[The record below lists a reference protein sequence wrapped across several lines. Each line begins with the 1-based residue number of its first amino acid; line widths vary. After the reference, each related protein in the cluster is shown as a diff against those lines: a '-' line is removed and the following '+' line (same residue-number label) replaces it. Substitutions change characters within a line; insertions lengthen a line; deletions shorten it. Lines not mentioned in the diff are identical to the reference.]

1 MKFKYTLDLLQN
13 TIQRD
18 NAVLISNHTKIEKR
32 SVIVFRCHCGE
43 EYDKIAEGLLKKE
56 SGAFCKK
63 CTLLNTIKKTKDTLE
78 KKYKKNPICT
88 IESLHNTIER
98 DNAILLD
105 DYKEITQN
113 TIIYFICNCGKDS
126 EKNCLQLIKVS
137 GAFCKDCTRI
147 TWTRKTKET
156 NIKKYG
162 VECTV
167 HNPEI
172 KAKIIKSNLEKY
184 GVENVFQSEKI
195 KEKIKKNNLEKYG
208 VEHYTQTDESK
219 EKMKKINLEKY
230 GVENY
235 GQTKECREKM
245 KETIIKKYGVEH
257 YSQTDEYKEKIKQT
271 NLEKYGVEHYS
282 QTDEYKEKCKNT
294 FLEKYGV
301 SNPNKTK
308 EIRNKIKETNL
319 KRYGVEYPSQCPN
332 IMEKT
337 QKNAR
342 KYKEYTMPNGEI
354 RKVQGYE
361 PLALNELVKLYKED
375 DILTERK
382 SVPRIQYVINDK
394 KRYYFPDIY
403 IKSMNKIIEVKS
415 TWTYKCKEDFVK
427 EKEEATKKLG
437 YNYEIWIYNKKGE
450 KIVK

>member
-1 MKFKYTLDLLQN
+1 MPYRFKKYKMKFKYTLDLLES
-13 TIQRD
+13 ILQRD

-32 SVIVFRCHCGE
+32 SIIVFRCHCGE
-43 EYDKIAEGLLKKE
+43 EYDKTAQGLIRE

-63 CTLLNTIKKTKDTLE
+63 CTLLNTIKKTKETLQE
-78 KKYKKNPICT
+78 KYKKNPICT
-88 IESLHNTIER
+88 IDSLHNTIER

-105 DYKEITQN
+105 DYKEITKN
-113 TIIYFICNCGKDS
+113 TIIYFICHCGKDS

-147 TWTRKTKET
+147 TWTRKQKET

-172 KAKIIKSNLEKY
+172 KEKIIKSNLEKY
-184 GVENVFQSEKI
+184 GVENVLQS
-195 KEKIKKNNLEKYG
+195 KEVKETIKKNNLEKYG
-208 VEHYTQTDESK
+208 VEHYTQTDEYK

-245 KETIIKKYGVEH
+245 KQTSLIRYGVEH
-257 YSQTDEYKEKIKQT
+257 SVQSQEIQEKA
-271 NLEKYGVEHYS
+271 
-282 QTDEYKEKCKNT
+282 
-294 FLEKYGV
+294 
-301 SNPNKTK
+301 
-308 EIRNKIKETNL
+308 
-319 KRYGVEYPSQCPN
+319 
-332 IMEKT
+332 
-337 QKNAR
+337 QKNAK
-342 KYKEYTMPNGEI
+342 KYKDYIMPNGEI

-403 IKSMNKIIEVKS
+403 IKSINKIIEVKS
-415 TWTYKCKEDFVK
+415 TWTYKLKTGNIK

-437 YNYEIWIYNKKGE
+437 YDYEIWIYDGKDE